1 MSFSIAATVINGLVN
16 LTTGII
22 SGVQSSRQIS
32 AAQEEA
38 RKLNESQMAEN
49 KAARLANERLSAMQI
64 GLQSKQLKENTRLT
78 EAQLALNREELGLQ
92 REQIA
97 RGSLRDHYSRLTS
110 ILEGN
115 EQLKSLYINRFK
127 GLRN

>member
-1 MSFSIAATVINGLVN
+1 MSLSIAATVIEGIVN

-32 AAQEEA
+32 SAQKEA
-38 RKLNESQMAEN
+38 RELNERQIAESR
-49 KAARLANERLSAMQI
+49 AARLANERLSAMQLGI
-64 GLQSKQLKENTRLT
+64 QSKQLSENTRLS
-78 EAQLALNREELGLQ
+78 EAQLALNREALGLE
-92 REQIA
+92 REGIA
-97 RGSLRDHYSRLTS
+97 RTSLGDQYSRLTS

-115 EQLKSLYINRFK
+115 EQLKSLYINRLK